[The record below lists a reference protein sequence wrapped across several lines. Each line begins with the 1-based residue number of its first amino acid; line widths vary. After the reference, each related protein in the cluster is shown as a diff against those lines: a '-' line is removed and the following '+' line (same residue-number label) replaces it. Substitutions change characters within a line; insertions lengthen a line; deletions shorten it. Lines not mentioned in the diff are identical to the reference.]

1 MIESS
6 SNKFTKHIS
15 KMQKFPIIIMGI
27 IVAISTPF
35 FIYESWV
42 SSMNDISMQTNI
54 PEETAYNL
62 RSYMVSHIGLT
73 SITIFSILLLLVIF
87 YFLISKNE
95 KLQKSQVIISE
106 SEANHRLITEN
117 ISDLISKHSL
127 DGKYTYLS
135 PSSKSILGYEPEELL
150 GKTPACI
157 IHPDSME
164 RAIESYNKILQ
175 KKDIDVTTYKIRRK
189 DDYYIWMEIVNKAI
203 RDPET
208 NEPVEILCVARDIT
222 KKKDEENLFKKMI
235 SYTEELLQ
243 TGTKQVKYQQI
254 IENLLYIS
262 KAKFGA
268 LTLLNENTGIY
279 TTEAIAGNNDSLD
292 KIFSIIGYDLIG
304 KEWKDYSY
312 KNEDLKGQIVT
323 YFPSLSA
330 LSKKV
335 IPVIVSNKVEK
346 ILGFGEASVI
356 KIIVDGQMIGDFTL
370 IMPEGKSFE
379 NEYFIEIYSR
389 QINLFMTRLKSEE
402 MLKASESRLLS
413 AQSLARVG
421 NWELNISTKELWA
434 SKEAFNIYG
443 IKYNPTSLP
452 LDLVQKSVF
461 PEYRER
467 LDNAL
472 IGLLKR
478 NEIYDEKFKV
488 LNSLTGE
495 TLFIHSKAI
504 RMDDSKGNP
513 IKITGAI
520 QDITDY
526 KKSEEEIL
534 YLSFHDQLT
543 GLYNRRFY
551 EEKLLKLDNE
561 SNLPITIV
569 MGDVNG
575 LKLINDSFGH
585 VMGDG
590 LLKKA
595 ANAIKYGCR
604 ETDITARL
612 GGDEFVII
620 MPKTD
625 AIEAEKIIS
634 RIKKLTSEE
643 KIGVID
649 ISISFGMET
658 KTRIEEDIQEIL
670 KETEDHMY
678 RNKLNESSSMRSKTI
693 ALIMN
698 TLYEKNNREML
709 HSKRVG
715 ELCAQIATRMNFD
728 EDDINQIKIAG
739 LMHDIGKIGINE
751 TILNNPNKL
760 IKDEW
765 REVERHSEI
774 GYRILSSVNEFSE
787 IAEYVLEHH
796 EKLDGTGYP
805 RGLKG
810 DEISLQA
817 RIITMADS
825 YDAITNDRPYREAM
839 TNVQAILEI
848 KRCTGTQFDPE
859 IAKIFIDMIS

>member
-6 SNKFTKHIS
+6 SNKFAKHFGKI
-15 KMQKFPIIIMGI
+15 QKIPIIVMGV
-27 IVAISTPF
+27 IVAVSTPF
-35 FIYESWV
+35 FIYKSWV

-54 PEETAYNL
+54 PAETAYNL

-73 SITIFSILLLLVIF
+73 SLTIFSILLLLVIF

-135 PSSKSILGYEPEELL
+135 PSSKTILGFEPEELL

-157 IHPDSME
+157 IHPDSKE
-164 RAIESYNKILQ
+164 RAIESFNSIVQ
-175 KKDIDVTTYKIRRK
+175 TKDIDVTTHKIRRK
-189 DDYYIWMEIVNKAI
+189 DDYYIWMEITNKTI

-208 NEPVEILCVARDIT
+208 NEPIEILSVARDIT

-279 TTEAIAGNNDSLD
+279 TTEAIAGNNDSLN

-312 KNEDLKGQIVT
+312 QNDDLKGQIVT
-323 YFPSLSA
+323 YFPSLST
-330 LSKKV
+330 LSKNI
-335 IPVIVSNKVEK
+335 IPGIVSKKVEK

-356 KIIVDGQMIGDFTL
+356 KIIVDGLMIGDFTL

-389 QINLFMTRLKSEE
+389 QINMFMTRLKSEE

-413 AQSLARVG
+413 AQSLAHIG
-421 NWELNISTKELWA
+421 NWELSIATKEMWA
-434 SKEAFNIYG
+434 SKETFNIYG
-443 IKYNPTSLP
+443 IKYDLTNLP
-452 LDLVQKSVF
+452 LDFVQKSVF

-472 IGLLKR
+472 TGLIKR
-478 NEIYDEKFKV
+478 NDIYDEKFKV

-504 RMDDSKGNP
+504 RLDDSKGNP
-513 IKITGAI
+513 IKVIGAI

-551 EEKLLKLDNE
+551 EEKLLKLDKE

-585 VMGDG
+585 GMGDD

-595 ANAIKYGCR
+595 ANAIAKGCR
-604 ETDITARL
+604 EADVVARL

-620 MPKTD
+620 LPKTNTL
-625 AIEAEKIIS
+625 EAEKIIS
-634 RIKKLTSEE
+634 RIKELSMEE
-643 KIGVID
+643 KIGVMD
-649 ISISFGMET
+649 LSISFGMET

-678 RNKLNESSSMRSKTI
+678 RNKLNESSSMRSKNI

-728 EDDINQIKIAG
+728 GDDVNQIKIAG
-739 LMHDIGKIGINE
+739 LMHDIGKIGITE
-751 TILNNPNKL
+751 TILNKPRSL
-760 IKDEW
+760 VKDEW

-787 IAEYVLEHH
+787 IAEFVLEHH

-805 RGLKG
+805 RGLKAE
-810 DEISLQA
+810 EISIQA
-817 RIITMADS
+817 RIITIADS
-825 YDAITNDRPYREAM
+825 YDAM
-839 TNVQAILEI
+839 TNNRTYKEGISKEHAIVEI
-848 KRCTGTQFDPE
+848 KRCMGTQFDPE
-859 IAKIFIDMIS
+859 IAKVFIDMIS